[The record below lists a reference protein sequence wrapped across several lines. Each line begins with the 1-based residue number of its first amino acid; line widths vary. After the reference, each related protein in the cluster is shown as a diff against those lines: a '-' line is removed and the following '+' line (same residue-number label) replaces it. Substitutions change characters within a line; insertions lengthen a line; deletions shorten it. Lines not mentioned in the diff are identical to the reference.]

1 MKWSIAHRLGV
12 LVALAVL
19 ASLAVTAMQLGELR
33 SSIYAERE
41 KALRA
46 QVQMAVAMASGQRR
60 GRVVECGGR
69 EGENRDS
76 A

>member
-46 QVQMAVAMASGQRR
+46 QVQMAVAIVSKRSHALVVRR
-60 GRVVECGGR
+60 RPC
-69 EGENRDS
+69 NS
-76 A
+76 MCA